1 MKHHKIVIDS
11 CIFIKLFVDEDDSL
25 QAISLFEKLINDK
38 TKILLPEIYLYEIL
52 TAVIRSGGKIDDVF
66 YSLKFYEEAGIEVVK
81 LDEKLAKKAAKI
93 IKIGNAKS
101 GYPSFCDAIYH
112 ATAIENNCTFLTADK
127 KYYNKVK
134 EIGNI
139 EVF

>member
-11 CIFIKLFVDEDDSL
+11 CIFIKLFVDEDDSEK
-25 QAISLFEKLINDK
+25 AINFFEKLINEK

-52 TAVIRSGGKIDDVF
+52 AAVIRSGGKIEDVF
-66 YSLKFYEEAGIEVVK
+66 YSIKFYESSGMEVIK

-93 IKIGNAKS
+93 TKIGNAKS
-101 GYPSFCDAIYH
+101 GYPSFYDAIYH
-112 ATAIENNCTFLTADK
+112 AVAIENNCSFITADK
-127 KYYNKVK
+127 KYFNKVK
-134 EIGNI
+134 SLGNI